1 MDPSSSAPELMTED
15 LIKVFERL
23 AMAPKDDE
31 GLILAAELDYDEAA
45 ARQPPVA
52 GSLWMEPSG
61 K

>member
-1 MDPSSSAPELMTED
+1 MTED